1 MRAPAAGN
9 ALSGHWWPRRW
20 PACRS
25 CGPPASSELMVVS
38 EPDERL
44 DDIVEL
50 LVRDLERA
58 LHVIEIERVR
68 RYQSRV
74 DPLAL
79 KHPEQPLHAQPTV
92 RAESG
97 CDRLVRHADA
107 PLDARYAHVITL
119 AEVAG
124 VGHRPAGLG
133 DLDRGLEGRVGAQ
146 RLDRGIDALAVGQL
160 HDAIDDILLGEVDDL
175 VRAVDMGQLLPLR
188 N

>member
-1 MRAPAAGN
+1 MD
-9 ALSGHWWPRRW
+9 
-20 PACRS
+20 
-25 CGPPASSELMVVS
+25 VS

-68 RYQSRV
+68 RHQRRV
-74 DPLAL
+74 DPLTL
-79 KHPEQPLHAQPTV
+79 QHPEQPLHAQPAS
-92 RAESG
+92 RAEPG

-107 PLDARYAHVITL
+107 PLDARYAYELTL

-133 DLDRGLEGRVGAQ
+133 DLDRGLEGRVSAQ
-146 RLDRGIDALAVGQL
+146 RLDRGI
-160 HDAIDDILLGEVDDL
+160 
-175 VRAVDMGQLLPLR
+175 
-188 N
+188 